1 MLVGVRLSGF
11 SNGVREMGVW
21 LQQFW
26 AGLSGDFM
34 DLPDGTQTGQLVGR
48 VLLAAVLGAVLG
60 YERERQGKS
69 AGVRT
74 HTLVSLAAAFF
85 VLVPQQI
92 GVTSADLTRVIQGV
106 AAGVGFLGVGSIIK
120 QSEQGVVHGLTTAA
134 GIYFTTAVG
143 IAAGLGREVTAIL
156 CTVLALVILTL
167 APKIQRTIEGRL
179 GIAPTSPT
187 DAPPSQQV
195 DEKGK

>member
-1 MLVGVRLSGF
+1 
-11 SNGVREMGVW
+11 MGEW

-34 DLPDGTQTGQLVGR
+34 DLPDGTQAGQIVGR
-48 VLLAAVLGAVLG
+48 VLLAALLGAALG

-85 VLVPQQI
+85 VLVPQQL
-92 GVTSADLTRVIQGV
+92 GATPADLSRVIQGL
-106 AAGVGFLGVGSIIK
+106 AAGVGFLGAGSIIK
-120 QSEQGVVHGLTTAA
+120 QNEQGVIHGLTTAA

-143 IAAGLGREVTAIL
+143 VSAGLGREVTAIL
-156 CTVLALVILTL
+156 CTILALVILTL
-167 APKIQRTIEGRL
+167 APKIQRAIEARFGVP
-179 GIAPTSPT
+179 PTPPT
-187 DAPPSQQV
+187 DAPPTPSVPASSPQPAEGQRP
-195 DEKGK
+195 